1 MPNLAQRSMTRL
13 RAFRTAWLSRAVGW
27 LSVKLGGTTA
37 AEQTR
42 IVAVAQVVLE
52 VHEKG
57 VADDA
62 SDKAAA
68 LTYSGFLALLPLIL
82 LGLSVT
88 GFVLAGSQPTWFDR
102 LTRTIPGLRE
112 LVDTKLTTLV
122 GGRYGLGV
130 IGAVT
135 ALWAASTLSNRAER
149 ILARIFG
156 EHRSAVSRRLN
167 SIVVTVVLGSIV
179 VATIGVS
186 GLIAG
191 IHLGSALD
199 VPLRVAA
206 LLLLLVVEIAYFAVV
221 YRLLA
226 PPKGPRLRDHLPG
239 AIVMGLGFEV
249 LKDASGFL
257 ISRTVARSEA
267 LYGTIGALF
276 GLLVFMRL
284 AMWVF
289 VYGAELSSVLWKR
302 SRTTS

>member
-1 MPNLAQRSMTRL
+1 MPNLAQRWTVRL
-13 RAFRTAWLSRAVGW
+13 RALKTEWLSRAVSW
-27 LSVKLGGTTA
+27 LSVKLGGSTP

-42 IVAVAQVVLE
+42 IVTVAQIALE
-52 VHEKG
+52 IQQKG
-57 VADDA
+57 VLDDA

-88 GFVLAGSQPTWFDR
+88 GFVLAGSQPAWFDS

-112 LVDTKLTTLV
+112 LVDRKLTTLV
-122 GGRYGLGV
+122 EGRYGLGV

-149 ILARIFG
+149 ILGQIFG
-156 EHRSAVSRRLN
+156 KRRSVVSRRLS

-179 VATIGVS
+179 LATIVVS
-186 GLIAG
+186 GLISG
-191 IHLGSALD
+191 THLGGALD
-199 VPLRVAA
+199 VPLRIAA
-206 LLLLLVVEIAYFAVV
+206 LVLLLVVEIAYFAVA

-226 PPKGPRLRDHLPG
+226 PPKDLRLRDHLPG
-239 AIVMGLGFEV
+239 AIVMGIGFEV
-249 LKDASGFL
+249 LKDLGGFF
-257 ISRTVARSEA
+257 IARTVSRSEA

-276 GLLVFMRL
+276 GLLVFLRL

-289 VYGAELSSVLWKR
+289 VYGAEVSSVLWQR
-302 SRTTS
+302 SRAT

>member
-1 MPNLAQRSMTRL
+1 MENLAQRWTARL
-13 RAFRTAWLSRAVGW
+13 RALKKGWLAGAVGW
-27 LSVKLGGTTA
+27 LSRKLGGATS

-42 IVAVAQVVLE
+42 LVAAAQIALE
-52 VHEKG
+52 VQQKG
-57 VADDA
+57 TEDDA

-68 LTYSGFLALLPLIL
+68 LAYSGFLALLPLVL

-88 GFVLAGSQPTWFDR
+88 GFALAGSQPAWFER
-102 LTRTIPGLRE
+102 LTRAVPGLSE

-122 GGRYGLGV
+122 DGRYGLGIV
-130 IGAVT
+130 GAVT

-149 ILARIFG
+149 ILGQVFG
-156 EHRSAVSRRLN
+156 EHRSVVSRRLS

-179 VATIGVS
+179 LATIAVS
-186 GLIAG
+186 GSIAA
-191 IHLGSALD
+191 IHLGNAFD
-199 VPLRVAA
+199 IPLRVSAV
-206 LLLLLVVEIAYFAVV
+206 LLLVMVEIAYFALT

-226 PPKGPRLRDHLPG
+226 PPKDLRLRDHLPG

-249 LKDASGFL
+249 LKDAGGLF
-257 ISRTVARSEA
+257 ISRIAARSEA

-289 VYGAELSSVLWKR
+289 VYGAEVSSVLWQR
-302 SRTTS
+302 RRGT